1 MSQSNLE
8 MISSN
13 LHPPH
18 NLRHHRV
25 MDTSLSRNL
34 VRAESRGE
42 TFNFS
47 SRFPSLG
54 IINSRGYSQIRAW
67 SMGPLSRA
75 APPLCPLIV
84 YIDNLQSY
92 TFGWT
97 RERCQKLRNHQN
109 YPRISADILFLD
121 NALMDV

>member
-18 NLRHHRV
+18 SLGHHRV

-34 VRAESRGE
+34 VRAEVKHLISAQDFQVWGLLIVEAILRLE
-42 TFNFS
+42 H
-47 SRFPSLG
+47 
-54 IINSRGYSQIRAW
+54 
-67 SMGPLSRA
+67 GPWVHCPEQLRLSA
-75 APPLCPLIV
+75 QLIV

>member
-67 SMGPLSRA
+67 FHCPEQLRLSA
-75 APPLCPLIV
+75 LLIV